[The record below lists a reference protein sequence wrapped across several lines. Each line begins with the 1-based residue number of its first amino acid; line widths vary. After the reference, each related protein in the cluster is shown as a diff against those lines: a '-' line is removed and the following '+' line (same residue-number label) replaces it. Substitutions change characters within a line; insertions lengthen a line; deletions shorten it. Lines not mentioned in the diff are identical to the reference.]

1 MKCSNTRTTQYNK
14 IPNYITNPNLRL
26 QIKKLLEEAKDLDKN
41 VLVFPKTLKRAHHHM
56 CGNKDR

>member
-1 MKCSNTRTTQYNK
+1 M
-14 IPNYITNPNLRL
+14 PNYITNPNLRL
-26 QIKKLLEEAKDLDKN
+26 QTKKLLEKAKDLDKN